1 MSIFGKAVEF
11 VPPGVTAEEA
21 RIQRARAMA
30 DRWKRTQQNPLVGI
44 GAIIALVA
52 LVAVPAWLIWGNG
65 HKASAAIDETGESA
79 PNYPTAIAYPPE
91 TATATVTATPTETAS
106 PTPTITPTATPTEK
120 PEKLGEPLALME
132 FNSPIATPRSEHPD
146 VPTPTVTPTP
156 APPYQVLYTATWP
169 ENNEGASFH
178 VSGWVVEA
186 DGKTPRPVAMEICY
200 HKEGCMQYPR
210 PGGTDVAT
218 GYYEFL
224 VQPGYWELR
233 VKDTD
238 GLTLPF
244 MVYPDDGPARYEIS
258 FKFNGDRRVAP
269 ARSNPWNA
277 DYPTPTPEDWLPP
290 DPTYTPTPEGTP
302 TPTPERPYHVYLPV
316 VVR

>member
-1 MSIFGKAVEF
+1 MSIFGKSVEF

-21 RIQRARAMA
+21 RVQRAKQLA
-30 DRWKRTQQNPLVGI
+30 DRWKRAQNPLVGI

-52 LVAVPAWLIWGNG
+52 MVAIPAWLFWSNG
-65 HKASAAIDETGESA
+65 HKANATTTIDETGETA
-79 PNYPTAIAYPPE
+79 PEFATVIAYPPE
-91 TATATVTATPTETAS
+91 TATATASATATPTETTS
-106 PTPTITPTATPTEK
+106 PTPTMTPTETPTEK
-120 PEKLGEPLALME
+120 PEKQGKPLALME
-132 FNSPIATPRSEHPD
+132 FNSPIATPK
-146 VPTPTVTPTP
+146 PTDTPAPTNTP

-269 ARSNPWNA
+269 ARSNPWNT

-290 DPTYTPTPEGTP
+290 DPTCTPTPVGTP
-302 TPTPERPYHVYLPV
+302 TPTPERPYHMYLPV